1 MSSFIVILILIILA
15 LIAFVQTARLSFR
28 DAQFAISMRHITPEI
43 HQALLHAAEDAECQF
58 NLCRDIESASELS
71 DELEAYKELHL
82 KTASLYRDLLWR
94 YSVYPDPKTAV
105 SDWELCTNPKH
116 AKKVGTGLDD
126 DSAKETLKHAQ
137 RARSDNLCSC
147 GKTLSK
153 TDGGLSCDCGRR
165 YIFGKS
171 QFGDGCLVEV
181 TTREELAQGNIE
193 HAE

>member
-71 DELEAYKELHL
+71 GELDACKELHL
-82 KTASLYRDLLWR
+82 KTASLYRDLLWK
-94 YSVYPDPKTAV
+94 YSVYPDPETAV
-105 SDWELCTNPKH
+105 SDWELCTNPKY
-116 AKKVGTGLDD
+116 KGRIIRSTLIPDDVTPLDQCQI
-126 DSAKETLKHAQ
+126 T
-137 RARSDNLCSC
+137 
-147 GKTLSK
+147 
-153 TDGGLSCDCGRR
+153 CDCGRQ
-165 YIFGKS
+165 YVFGQS
-171 QFGDGCLVEV
+171 QHDDVSGEACFIEV
-181 TTREELAQGNIE
+181 TTNEELAQGNIE